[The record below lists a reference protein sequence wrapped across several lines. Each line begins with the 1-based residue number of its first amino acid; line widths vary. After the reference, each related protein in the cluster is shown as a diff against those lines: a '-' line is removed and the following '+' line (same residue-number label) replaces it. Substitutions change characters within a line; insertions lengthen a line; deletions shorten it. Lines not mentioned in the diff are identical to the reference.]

1 MNIIPDLRSV
11 FDNYVRH
18 YLFENGIFKYLI
30 DGEIKSTEINIQK
43 TVKKLG
49 DYEIYQFNSFGKIAG
64 GSILFNSFNND
75 IGIIY
80 GFNCGGQSI
89 ISYVGVFPFDVE
101 NIIETDTKLSNQ
113 NNHLLCDLT
122 ELETIMFANQILS
135 YLDFKQVT
143 SKKSSNLILVG
154 LYSLSGMDL
163 FELPD
168 YGIPIERYT
177 YYCQNYKELY
187 HGTQETKDR
196 LAFESSFYCYL
207 RNFMNVK
214 GFESFLVDYDLGQ
227 VIRALRI
234 QFRTLFNN
242 GAVEIAPF

>member
-1 MNIIPDLRSV
+1 MNIIPDLRVV

-18 YLFENGIFKYLI
+18 SLFEDGKFKYLI
-30 DGEIKSTEINIQK
+30 DGEIKSSEINIQK

-49 DYEIYQFNSFGKIAG
+49 DYEIYQFNSFGNIAG
-64 GSILFNSFNND
+64 GSILFNTFNND
-75 IGIIY
+75 IGVVF
-80 GFNCGGQSI
+80 GFNCGGKSI
-89 ISYVGVFPFDVE
+89 LSWTGAFPFDVE

-113 NNHLLCDLT
+113 QNHLLCDFN
-122 ELETIMFANQILS
+122 ELETIMFANQVLV
-135 YLDFKQVT
+135 YLDCKQIT
-143 SKKSSNLILVG
+143 SKKSSNLILIG

-168 YGIPIERYT
+168 YGIAVERYT
-177 YYCQNYKELY
+177 YYCQNYSQLY
-187 HGTQETKDR
+187 NGDEETRGK
-196 LAFESSFYCYL
+196 LAFESSFYRYL
-207 RNFMNVK
+207 RSFMSEK
-214 GFESFLVDYDLGQ
+214 GFEVFLVDYDLGQ